1 MKKSFLKLFTVLFTV
16 ALAGVAIAVSI
27 SRCVTVESRD
37 EYGNEYYNDYFVEL
51 RRDPHYRIVYDK
63 NTKVKY
69 CIIRK
74 SDYESGITPLYNADG
89 SLQIYKG
96 DE

>member
-1 MKKSFLKLFTVLFTV
+1 MKKSFLKLFTV

-27 SRCVTVESRD
+27 SGCETVETSRD

-51 RRDPHYRIVYDK
+51 RCDPYYRIVYDK

-69 CIIRK
+69 CIIKK
-74 SDYESGITPLYNADG
+74 SEYESGITPLYNADG

>member
-1 MKKSFLKLFTVLFTV
+1 MKKLFLKSLTVV
-16 ALAGVAIAVSI
+16 LAGVAMAVSI
-27 SRCVTVESRD
+27 SGCETVRD
-37 EYGNEYYNDYFVEL
+37 EYGNEYYDDHFVEL
-51 RRDPHYRIVYDK
+51 ERDPYYRIVYDK

-69 CIIRK
+69 YILKR
-74 SDYESGITPLYNADG
+74 SEYESGITPLYNADG

>member
-1 MKKSFLKLFTVLFTV
+1 MKKSFLKLFTV

-27 SRCVTVESRD
+27 SGCETARD
-37 EYGNEYYNDYFVEL
+37 EYGNEYYDDYFVEL
-51 RRDPHYRIVYDK
+51 KCDTHYRIVYDK

-69 CIIRK
+69 YILK
-74 SDYESGITPLYNADG
+74 KNDHESGITPLYNADG
-89 SLQIYKG
+89 SFQIYKG

>member
-1 MKKSFLKLFTVLFTV
+1 MKKSFLKLFTI
-16 ALAGVAIAVSI
+16 ALAGVVIAASI
-27 SRCVTVESRD
+27 SGCETARD

-51 RRDPHYRIVYDK
+51 ERDPYYRIVYDK

-69 CIIRK
+69 YILKRG
-74 SDYESGITPLYNADG
+74 DYESGITPLYNADG

>member
-1 MKKSFLKLFTVLFTV
+1 MKKSFLKFFTV
-16 ALAGVAIAVSI
+16 ALAGVVIAASI
-27 SRCVTVESRD
+27 SGCETARD
-37 EYGNEYYNDYFVEL
+37 EYGNEYYDDNFVEL
-51 RRDPHYRIVYDK
+51 KSDLYYRIVYDK

-69 CIIRK
+69 YIFRK
-74 SDYESGITPLYNADG
+74 RDYESGITPLYNADG

>member
-1 MKKSFLKLFTVLFTV
+1 MKKSFLKLFTV

-27 SRCVTVESRD
+27 SGCETARD

-51 RRDPHYRIVYDK
+51 RCDPYYRIVYDK

-69 CIIRK
+69 CIIKK

>member
-1 MKKSFLKLFTVLFTV
+1 MKKSFLKLFTV
-16 ALAGVAIAVSI
+16 ALAGVAMAVSI
-27 SRCVTVESRD
+27 SGCETTRD
-37 EYGNEYYNDYFVEL
+37 EYGNEYYDDNFVEL
-51 RRDPHYRIVYDK
+51 KSDPYYRFVYDK

-69 CIIRK
+69 YILKRD
-74 SDYESGITPLYNADG
+74 DYENGITPLYNADG

>member
-1 MKKSFLKLFTVLFTV
+1 MKKSFLKLFTV

-27 SRCVTVESRD
+27 SGCETVRD

-51 RRDPHYRIVYDK
+51 EWGANYHIVYDK

-69 CIIRK
+69 FILKK
-74 SDYESGITPLYNADG
+74 SDYVSGITPLYNADG

>member
-1 MKKSFLKLFTVLFTV
+1 MKKLFLKSLTVV
-16 ALAGVAIAVSI
+16 LAGVAMAVSI
-27 SRCVTVESRD
+27 SGCETVRD

-51 RRDPHYRIVYDK
+51 RCDPCYRIVYDK

-69 CIIRK
+69 IILKK
-74 SDYESGITPLYNADG
+74 SECESGITPLYNADG

>member
-1 MKKSFLKLFTVLFTV
+1 MKKLFLKSLTVV
-16 ALAGVAIAVSI
+16 LAGVAMAVSI
-27 SRCVTVESRD
+27 SGCETETARD
-37 EYGNEYYNDYFVEL
+37 EYGNEYYDDYFVEL
-51 RRDPHYRIVYDK
+51 KCEPGYRIVYDK

-69 CIIRK
+69 YIFRE
-74 SDYESGITPLYNADG
+74 SDHANGITPLYNADG

>member
-1 MKKSFLKLFTVLFTV
+1 MKKLFLKSLTV

-27 SRCVTVESRD
+27 SGCETARD
-37 EYGNEYYNDYFVEL
+37 EYGNEYYDDYLVEL
-51 RRDPHYRIVYDK
+51 ECGYNYRIVYDK

-69 CIIRK
+69 YILRK
-74 SDYESGITPLYNADG
+74 SGRVNGITPLYNADG

>member
-1 MKKSFLKLFTVLFTV
+1 MKKSFLKLFTV

-27 SRCVTVESRD
+27 SGCETVRD

-51 RRDPHYRIVYDK
+51 KCEPGYRIVYDK

-69 CIIRK
+69 YILKK
-74 SDYESGITPLYNADG
+74 SDYANGITPLYNADG